1 MIPHSSAGGQSW
13 GHQMRSFNGGPGR
26 IDLAQMSGQY
36 DPPTDVFQPAPSQAQ
51 PPPKTRQPAV
61 VDLTGGL
68 ESHDREHPPK
78 RPKLDISGGSNVGDA
93 ATMNSAEA
101 RSTPGSAGSR
111 PPLSWRGRPL
121 WSFQAVMSE
130 IPGSESRGDNATG
143 SRPSSPPPFPA
154 QPWCSAPPDRQVTGS
169 RSRDSSPDKKVQ
181 TTPYRIQTPSV
192 APMLKGESK

>member
-36 DPPTDVFQPAPSQAQ
+36 DPPSDISQPLSQAQ
-51 PPPKTRQPAV
+51 PPPQTHQPAF
-61 VDLTGGL
+61 VDLTGAGL
-68 ESHDREHPPK
+68 ESHDREPPPK
-78 RPKLDISGGSNVGDA
+78 RPKLDVSGVSNAGDA
-93 ATMNSAEA
+93 VTVNGAEA

-130 IPGSESRGDNATG
+130 IPGIESRGDNATG

-154 QPWCSAPPDRQVTGS
+154 QPWSIAPPDRPVTGS

-192 APMLKGESK
+192 APKFKGESK

>member
-1 MIPHSSAGGQSW
+1 MIPHFSAGGQSW

-26 IDLAQMSGQY
+26 IDMTQVSGQY
-36 DPPTDVFQPAPSQAQ
+36 DPPSDISQLPLSQSQ
-51 PPPKTRQPAV
+51 PPPQTRQPAV

-68 ESHDREHPPK
+68 ESHGEPPPK
-78 RPKLDISGGSNVGDA
+78 RPKLDVSGGSNVGDGS
-93 ATMNSAEA
+93 TVNSAEA

-130 IPGSESRGDNATG
+130 VPGGESRGENATG

-154 QPWCSAPPDRQVTGS
+154 LPWSSALPDRQVPGS
-169 RSRDSSPDKKVQ
+169 KTRNSSPDKKVS
-181 TTPYRIQTPSV
+181 TTPYRIETPSV
-192 APMLKGESK
+192 APKLTGESK